1 MSGQGDGKDVEEQI
15 ADCVEVSNTKYGQAQ
30 GPFNFWL
37 TLVKL
42 FGLWD
47 RVCILLIHPLPPTTT
62 IQFFFQIKT
71 GKEGL
76 GEGNHMPFLI

>member
-42 FGLWD
+42 FGL
-47 RVCILLIHPLPPTTT
+47 
-62 IQFFFQIKT
+62 
-71 GKEGL
+71 
-76 GEGNHMPFLI
+76 